1 MSSSTTRRAIALA
14 AACAASVLAVGG
26 ATATQPITETGTF
39 QIERPFD
46 PCPDFDVIGSWQIDR
61 KLVLYLDDTGTPFRD
76 IERISFSG
84 SLINA
89 ETGASV
95 PDSGQRIFFDT
106 LAPDGSFL
114 TTVVNDVR
122 KSKYVHGASRFDFET
137 GDFHGKD
144 ALSAENWAALCE
156 ALSE

>member
-1 MSSSTTRRAIALA
+1 MTSPAIRRSLALLG
-14 AACAASVLAVGG
+14 ACAATLLAFGG
-26 ATATQPITETGTF
+26 VAAYAPIVETGTF

-46 PCPDFDVIGSWQIDR
+46 PCPDFDVIGSWEIDR
-61 KLVLYLDDTGTPFRD
+61 KLVLYVDDTGTPFRD

-84 SLINA
+84 RLINA
-89 ETGASV
+89 ESGAWV
-95 PDSGQRIFFDT
+95 ADSGQRIFFDT

-144 ALSAENWAALCE
+144 ALSADNWAALCE

>member
-1 MSSSTTRRAIALA
+1 MLSSTTRRAIALA
-14 AACAASVLAVGG
+14 AACAASLLAVGG
-26 ATATQPITETGTF
+26 ASATAPIVITGTAD
-39 QIERPFD
+39 IERPFD
-46 PCPDFDVIGSWQIDR
+46 PCPDFDVIGSWHIDR
-61 KLVLYLDDTGTPFRD
+61 KLVLYLDDTGTPIRD
-76 IERISFSG
+76 IERVSFSG

-106 LAPDGSFL
+106 LDANGNFL

-144 ALSAENWAALCE
+144 ALSPENWAALCE

>member
-14 AACAASVLAVGG
+14 AACAASVLAVGS
-26 ATATQPITETGTF
+26 ATAIQPITVTASLP
-39 QIERPFD
+39 IERPFD

-61 KLVLYLDDTGTPFRD
+61 KLVLYLDDTGTPIRD

-84 SLINA
+84 RLINA
-89 ETGASV
+89 ETGAWV

-106 LAPDGSFL
+106 LDANGDFL

-122 KSKYVHGASRFDFET
+122 KSQYVHGATRFDFQT

-144 ALSAENWAALCE
+144 AMSPENWAALCE